1 MGTFNPGLAKII
13 EHFLETLL
21 YALVQSRLH
30 FTIYHFKEG
39 QTACGEPGG
48 RLSWSV
54 NLFYYLLSKQKINT
68 SKTRV
73 MILENKTFAKLTKG
87 QGKAK

>member
-1 MGTFNPGLAKII
+1 MADLSELSLSKFPMWEPSVGTFNPGLAKII

-39 QTACGEPGG
+39 QTACGEP
-48 RLSWSV
+48 
-54 NLFYYLLSKQKINT
+54 NPQSKQ
-68 SKTRV
+68 
-73 MILENKTFAKLTKG
+73 ILPSLATFNS
-87 QGKAK
+87 Q